1 MFQGGAIVDEIVR
14 PGTIYVST
22 GQIGTADERA
32 QDGKEV
38 CTVLLFAWL
47 DMSCKHTTLYTHA

>member
-1 MFQGGAIVDEIVR
+1 MGGIVGEIVR